1 MNNYNG
7 TILRIGFI
15 FIFLLTVWVLLG
27 GIISLLITYLFN
39 INFNLHILSYTIT
52 SILVIRIFYPKF
64 IFKN

>member
-39 INFNLHILSYTIT
+39 INFNLHILSYAIT